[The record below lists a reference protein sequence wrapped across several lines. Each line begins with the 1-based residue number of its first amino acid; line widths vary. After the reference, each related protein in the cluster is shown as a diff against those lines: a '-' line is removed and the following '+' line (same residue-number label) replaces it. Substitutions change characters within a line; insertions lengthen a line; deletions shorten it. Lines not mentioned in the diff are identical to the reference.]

1 MIILIILVIVAI
13 SIISLLLY
21 GFAYL
26 IKTSFFDSKNWKEIE
41 ATITDVKRDDRVNK
55 FGYVEGYCY
64 KIMCKFNYNGEVLEK
79 ELYNDYTVTNVV
91 KNEDKVKAF
100 YNSKKDIVCNV
111 EPVDNSRKVL
121 LFLLFFLALIIL
133 IIFCNIHFTSDIN
146 QFILLLISSM
156 AFFGVSIYL
165 IKENFYIN
173 GNNYIEVIGT
183 ITNIHERNDAD
194 SEDGTSR
201 RTFFPEIEF
210 NYNGQKK
217 TFIGNSSI
225 KPRKTHVGDSY
236 KVYYDPKKDC
246 IHGKTNNI
254 FISVFVII
262 GFLFLF
268 AALKYLLKL

>member
-1 MIILIILVIVAI
+1 MIIFIILVIVAI
-13 SIISLLLY
+13 SIILLLLY
-21 GFAYL
+21 GLVYL

-55 FGYVEGYCY
+55 FGYIEGYYY
-64 KIMCKFNYNGEVLEK
+64 KIMCKFNYNDEVLEK
-79 ELYNDYTVTNVV
+79 ELHNNYTVTDVV
-91 KNEDKVKAF
+91 KNDDKIKAF
-100 YNSKKDIVCNV
+100 YNSKKDIVCNF

-121 LFLLFFLALIIL
+121 LLILFFVALILL

-146 QFILLLISSM
+146 QSILLLISSM
-156 AFFGVSIYL
+156 AFFGVSLYF
-165 IKENFYIN
+165 IKENSNIN

-183 ITNIHERNDAD
+183 ITNIHERNDMD
-194 SEDGTSR
+194 NEDGTSR

-246 IHGKTNNI
+246 IHVKTNNI
-254 FISVFVII
+254 FIIIFIII

-268 AALKYLLKL
+268 AALKLLFK